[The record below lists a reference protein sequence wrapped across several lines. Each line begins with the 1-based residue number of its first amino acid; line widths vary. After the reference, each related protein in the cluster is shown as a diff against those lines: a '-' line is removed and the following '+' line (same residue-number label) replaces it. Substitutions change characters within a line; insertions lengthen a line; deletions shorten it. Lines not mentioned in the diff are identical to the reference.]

1 MSAQTLQSKFVRRV
15 LPVVGLVAIVFSVL
29 LGVQDYRNAHAAL
42 QTKQR
47 NLPEAYSV
55 ALAALS
61 QNFRPASISR
71 VIASL
76 KLDPDVANVVV
87 FDDQDNELSKLEVVH
102 LVGAEKGTVVEKLI
116 VDDTVTGRMT
126 TKGKIRITFHA
137 RAVGDATADRA
148 VKSVMNILLLVGSIF
163 LTALVVNRRIIGLP
177 LERFLIAIRG
187 ATDHNSREPV
197 AWSSPR

>member
-1 MSAQTLQSKFVRRV
+1 MSEAQTLQSKFVLRV
-15 LPVVGLVAIVFSVL
+15 LPVVGFVAIVFSVL
-29 LGVQDYRNAHAAL
+29 LGIQDNRNAQEAL

-47 NLPEAYSV
+47 NLPEVYSA

-61 QNFRPASISR
+61 QNFKPASISR

-76 KLDPDVANVVV
+76 KLDPDVASVIV
-87 FDDQDNELSKLEVVH
+87 FDDQDNELSKVEVVH

-116 VDDTVTGRMT
+116 VDDTVAGRMT
-126 TKGKIRITFHA
+126 IKGKIRIIFHR

-177 LERFLIAIRG
+177 LERFLSAIRR
-187 ATDHNSREPV
+187 ATDHAAVR
-197 AWSSPR
+197 